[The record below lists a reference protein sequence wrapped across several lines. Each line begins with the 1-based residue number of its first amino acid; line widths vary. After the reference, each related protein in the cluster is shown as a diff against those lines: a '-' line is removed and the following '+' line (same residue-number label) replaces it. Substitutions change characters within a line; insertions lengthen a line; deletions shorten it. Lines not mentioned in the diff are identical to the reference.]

1 MNRNMLAELPQLF
14 FVSAYLLFMLSTIER
29 ETGEG
34 GREKEERHCR
44 ELLADRNRHSQTPV
58 MKSSCAQSQTYN
70 VKVNMKSK
78 SYFNITRLIM
88 HDLLVHII
96 TNKTV
101 YLHKI
106 LSKCNYLIHLP
117 FLPVNLSPTNRLV
130 CYTHLTRSNQFSIDK
145 IIK

>member
-34 GREKEERHCR
+34 GREKEERLCR

-58 MKSSCAQSQTYN
+58 MQSSCAQSQTYN

-78 SYFNITRLIM
+78 IV
-88 HDLLVHII
+88 LLCMIYWC
-96 TNKTV
+96 T
-101 YLHKI
+101 
-106 LSKCNYLIHLP
+106 
-117 FLPVNLSPTNRLV
+117 
-130 CYTHLTRSNQFSIDK
+130 
-145 IIK
+145 